1 MITFRPAHLSVSSV
15 ALYTRCPAQ
24 WKVRYVDRLVV
35 PTSPAQATGIA
46 FHKALEAEHLG
57 HDSERAWIAAA
68 NGIESALAASGQT
81 MTMTKSDGLTLL
93 NRYRERGLGGLRGHP
108 ERKFVLP
115 FPSRTIPVPLLGY
128 IDLSLPDEREYWD
141 WKTTGGSYW
150 TQAKVDLEPQKEVYG
165 WAYQQLHRH
174 RAERARWVV
183 FNTKTL
189 LIDVYPTM
197 PSPDGF
203 RLFELQAEAAWKGIS
218 EGNYTGCGAC
228 KELCKPPV
236 EQPAKPAPSF
246 TWEEATP

>member
-1 MITFRPAHLSVSSV
+1 MTFRPQHLSVSSV

-24 WKVRYVDRLVV
+24 WKRRYVDRLVE

-68 NGIESALAASGQT
+68 NGIEDALAASGQT
-81 MTMTKSDGLTLL
+81 MTMSKADGLTLL
-93 NRYRERGLGGLRGHP
+93 NRYRDLGLGGMRGHP

-115 FPSRTIPVPLLGY
+115 FPSRAIPVPLLGF
-128 IDLSLPDEREYWD
+128 IDLVIPEEREYWD
-141 WKTTGGSYW
+141 WKTTGGTSW

-174 RAERARWVV
+174 RAERARWVIL
-183 FNTKTL
+183 NTRTL
-189 LIDVYPTM
+189 AIDVYDTL

-203 RLFELQAEAAWKGIS
+203 RLFELQAEATWQGIV
-218 EGNYTGCGAC
+218 GQRYGGCGAC
-228 KELCKPPV
+228 PELCNPPT
-236 EQPAKPAPSF
+236 ERAATGPSIE
-246 TWEEATP
+246 WQEEAS